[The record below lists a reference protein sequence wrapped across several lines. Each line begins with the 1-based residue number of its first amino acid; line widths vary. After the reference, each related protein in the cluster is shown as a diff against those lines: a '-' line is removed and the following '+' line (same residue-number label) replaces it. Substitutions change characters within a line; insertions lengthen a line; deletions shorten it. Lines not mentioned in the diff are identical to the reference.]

1 MGAQRSAAGF
11 SGRPVLL
18 VPVPSSRAAVRARG
32 HDPTY
37 RLAWV
42 AARVLRREGMAV
54 ECVRAVAQ
62 VRRVADQ
69 SGLPA
74 VERMRNLAGA
84 LVAGPV
90 VRGRQ
95 VVLVD
100 DVITT
105 GASLVEAARAV
116 EAAGGVVLAAATV
129 AATPRRGSPDGL
141 LR

>member
-1 MGAQRSAAGF
+1 M
-11 SGRPVLL
+11 
-18 VPVPSSRAAVRARG
+18 
-32 HDPTY
+32 
-37 RLAWV
+37 
-42 AARVLRREGMAV
+42 LRRDGMAV
-54 ECVRAVAQ
+54 ECVRALAQ

-69 SGLPA
+69 SGLSA
-74 VERMRNLAGA
+74 DERMRNLAGA
-84 LVAGPV
+84 LIAAPL

-129 AATPRRGSPDGL
+129 AATPRRASLD
-141 LR
+141 RSMR